1 MPGEEG
7 ERRKEMSNF
16 PERPGDGIP
25 KDDGILSAEEPPPE
39 GDKETPRFSAMPRP
53 SGDAEGALPGRRAG
67 ARAFRVAHHRRKYAL
82 LAALTVLLLM
92 AGILLFRHYFC
103 PTRGETPVRVVIEEG
118 ENASSIGE
126 KLHAEG
132 VVTSATLFRI
142 LAWFQGRQ
150 GRFRAGH
157 YLLYPGM
164 RYGEV
169 FSILEAG
176 PNYQVRLTIPEG
188 LTVEQTAELAARA
201 TGMEAG
207 EFLEAAA
214 AGDYQLE
221 ILPEEQKGNL
231 EGLLFP
237 KTYELPADIAPR
249 ELVEVL
255 LRQFQVET
263 AGLDWSRAE
272 RLGVTPYQVII
283 VASLIEREAALE
295 EERPLVAAVIYNR
308 LRLGMLLQ
316 IDATVQYALPEWKAV
331 LTYEDLKTPSP
342 YNTYLHK
349 GLPPAPICSPGL
361 ASIRAALEPADV
373 DYLYYVATGGGG
385 HFFTADYQ
393 EFLRVKEEVQRK

>member
-1 MPGEEG
+1 MDDHPAG
-7 ERRKEMSNF
+7 
-16 PERPGDGIP
+16 PGDGVP
-25 KDDGILSAEEPPPE
+25 GDPGILPPE
-39 GDKETPRFSAMPRP
+39 KWSPGPDREAPSSVERP
-53 SGDAEGALPGRRAG
+53 TAAAGGALPDAVTGGRALRA
-67 ARAFRVAHHRRKYAL
+67 ARRRRRYAVAAAL
-82 LAALTVLLLM
+82 LAVLFVLGVLLY
-92 AGILLFRHYFC
+92 RHYFL
-103 PTRGETPVRVVIEEG
+103 PTRGETPVRVVIAEG
-118 ENASSIGE
+118 ASASSIGH

-142 LAWFQGRQ
+142 LAWLQGKQ

-169 FSILEAG
+169 FSILEKG

-188 LTVEQTAELAARA
+188 LTVRQTAELAARA
-201 TGMEAG
+201 TGMEAR

-214 AGDYQLE
+214 AGDYE
-221 ILPEEQKGNL
+221 VDILPAEQRTNL

-237 KTYELPADIAPR
+237 KTYDLPADITPR
-249 ELVEVL
+249 QLVEVL
-255 LRQFQVET
+255 LRQFRAET

-272 RLGVTPYQVII
+272 KLGVTPYQVII
-283 VASLIEREAALE
+283 IASLIEREAALDA
-295 EERPLVAAVIYNR
+295 ERPLVAAVIYNR
-308 LRLGMLLQ
+308 LRRDMLLQ

-361 ASIRAALEPADV
+361 ASIKAALEPADV
-373 DYLYYVATGGGG
+373 DYLYYVATGNGG

-393 EFLRVKEEVQRK
+393 EFLRVKEEVQRR